1 MLGVGRVIDGSV
13 DCWWLPQAKGDVR
26 VEMKLKGEDQV
37 RTGKRKLME
46 CALSRRERQ
55 ASIVGSPDRKRNC
68 ERDLGGK
75 DRQLSRG

>member
-46 CALSRRERQ
+46 CALSRRDKQ
-55 ASIVGSPDRKRNC
+55 ASLEVQTASEIVRETSA
-68 ERDLGGK
+68 GK
-75 DRQLSRG
+75 TDS